1 MNTKGKLLTVALTA
15 VLAGPLMATPIA
27 LASDMGGSVEEQADI
42 TNWVANSPQRISSNM
57 AMQHIDRSNLNGTR
71 YIIQWG
77 DTLWAISQSTGISVD
92 KLCYDN
98 HIRNANLIYAGDILI
113 LNRNG
118 SVPANYHPNVNPY
131 VVAQTKK
138 TINNNVKSVNIVVSP
153 KITVNQNQDN
163 SDNSTNIYRAN
174 NNSTAP
180 AESVDEDQSSSQ
192 SSQSSQSNS
201 GSRQSS
207 KNSSNSSQSVAKND
221 ASQKLADKLSKTA
234 DKAKMKLSFDKYDP
248 EKEQD
253 AKQIDLDDDAKP
265 VNKAITKKQY
275 KKAIKL
281 IQSHL
286 NDKDDVVYVDYKDGK
301 LNVYVEHHN
310 SDKDS
315 SSSSSSSSMSG
326 HQSSQSNDHSDDSE
340 DNDD

>member
-1 MNTKGKLLTVALTA
+1 MMNKKGKLLTVALTA
-15 VLAGPLMATPIA
+15 VLAGPLLASPIA

-57 AMQHIDRSNLNGTR
+57 SMQHIDRNNLNGTR

-77 DTLWAISQSTGISVD
+77 DTLWAISQATGISVD

-98 HIRNANLIYAGDILI
+98 HIRNANLIYAGDVLI

-138 TINNNVKSVNIVVSP
+138 TINNNVNSVNIVVSP

-163 SDNSTNIYRAN
+163 SNNSTNNYSAN
-174 NNSTAP
+174 SSSTAP
-180 AESVDEDQSSSQ
+180 ADSIDGEESTSQSSSSSK
-192 SSQSSQSNS
+192 SSQTSTND
-201 GSRQSS
+201 
-207 KNSSNSSQSVAKND
+207 D

-234 DKAKMKLSFDKYDP
+234 DKNKIDLSFEKYDS
-248 EKEQD
+248 KEDQD
-253 AKQIDLDDDAKP
+253 AKQVDLADDAKA

-281 IQSHL
+281 IKSHL
-286 NDKDDVVYVDYKDGK
+286 NDKDDVLYVDYQDGK
-301 LNVYVEHHN
+301 LNVYVKHH
-310 SDKDS
+310 DDQDS
-315 SSSSSSSSMSG
+315 SSSSSSASSSN
-326 HQSSQSNDHSDDSE
+326 HSSSQSNSTSSDSE

>member
-1 MNTKGKLLTVALTA
+1 MNTKGKLLTVAMTA

-57 AMQHIDRSNLNGTR
+57 SMQHIDRSNLNGTR

-77 DTLWAISQSTGISVD
+77 DTLWAISQATGISVD

-118 SVPANYHPNVNPY
+118 SVPTNYHPNVNPY

-153 KITVNQNQDN
+153 KITVTQNQDN
-163 SDNSTNIYRAN
+163 SDSSTNIYRAN
-174 NNSTAP
+174 NQSTAP
-180 AESVDEDQSSSQ
+180 AESEDEDQSSSQ
-192 SSQSSQSNS
+192 SQSGQSNRESSQSSKS
-201 GSRQSS
+201 SS
-207 KNSSNSSQSVAKND
+207 KSSQSSSKDD

-234 DKAKMKLSFDKYDP
+234 DKAKIKLSFDKYDP
-248 EKEQD
+248 EKDQA

-265 VNKAITKKQY
+265 INKAITKKQY

-286 NDKDDVVYVDYKDGK
+286 NDKDDLVYVDYKDGK
-301 LNVYVEHHN
+301 LNVYVEHHEG
-310 SDKDS
+310 DKDS
-315 SSSSSSSSMSG
+315 SSSSSSSTSD
-326 HQSSQSNDHSDDSE
+326 HQSSQSNSHSDDSE

>member
-1 MNTKGKLLTVALTA
+1 MMNKKGKLLTVALTA
-15 VLAGPLMATPIA
+15 VLAGPLLASPIA

-57 AMQHIDRSNLNGTR
+57 SMQHIDRNNLNGTR

-77 DTLWAISQSTGISVD
+77 DTLWAISQATGISVD

-98 HIRNANLIYAGDILI
+98 HIRNANLIYAGDVLI

-138 TINNNVKSVNIVVSP
+138 TINNNVNSVNIVVSP

-163 SDNSTNIYRAN
+163 SNNSTNNYSAN
-174 NNSTAP
+174 SSSTAP
-180 AESVDEDQSSSQ
+180 ADSIDGEESTSQSSSSSK
-192 SSQSSQSNS
+192 SSQTSPND
-201 GSRQSS
+201 
-207 KNSSNSSQSVAKND
+207 D

-234 DKAKMKLSFDKYDP
+234 DKNKIDLSFEKYDS
-248 EKEQD
+248 KEDQD
-253 AKQIDLDDDAKP
+253 AKQIDLADDAKA

-281 IQSHL
+281 IKSHL
-286 NDKDDVVYVDYKDGK
+286 NDKDDVLYVDYQDGK
-301 LNVYVEHHN
+301 LNVYVKHH
-310 SDKDS
+310 DDQDS
-315 SSSSSSSSMSG
+315 SSSSSSASSSN
-326 HQSSQSNDHSDDSE
+326 HSSSQSNSTSSDSE